1 MWDSQLVRLYNIVSG
16 MYLAS
21 YLLIICSSL
30 ALRFFHT
37 HPILSSEIRAGLL
50 SFNILI
56 LILSLGTFEVKSMI
70 ESGLSYFESFWNK
83 NDVMLFCMSIVCLV
97 QEFLNL
103 RYQIKK
109 HSRHLAEVPDDAGD
123 EAEEVPAIIGFDYKA
138 YYKAYDPHES
148 VLRVTYSILV
158 INTHVKTL
166 NVLSFYS
173 SVAFI
178 IKAMAAVFTEIP
190 GYACMFLFLLIM
202 YALSFNALDLL
213 WLNSDAMY
221 PEGDYVGVAGIT
233 FAMFIAS
240 FRNSLGDFILNTF
253 RFPD

>member
-1 MWDSQLVRLYNIVSG
+1 MRLYNVVSG
-16 MYLAS
+16 MYVTS
-21 YLLIICSSL
+21 YLLIISSSL

-37 HPILSSEIRAGLL
+37 HPVLSSEIRAILL
-50 SFNILI
+50 SVNIVI

-83 NDVMLFCMSIVCLV
+83 NDIMLFCMSIVCLV

-103 RYQIKK
+103 KYQIKK
-109 HSRHLAEVPDDAGD
+109 QSRHLAEVPD
-123 EAEEVPAIIGFDYKA
+123 EEDMIPQIIGFDYKS

-148 VLRVTYSILV
+148 ALRVLYAILV

-178 IKAMAAVFTEIP
+178 IKAMAAVFAEIP
-190 GYACMFLFLLIM
+190 GYACLFSFLLIM
-202 YALSFNALDLL
+202 YALSYNALDLL
-213 WLNSDAMY
+213 WFNSDAVY
-221 PEGDYVGVAGIT
+221 P
-233 FAMFIAS
+233 
-240 FRNSLGDFILNTF
+240 
-253 RFPD
+253 